1 MISILGILAV
11 IGAVVGGFL
20 MAGGHLLVLV
30 QPSEFVVI
38 GGAALGSMLI
48 ANSPKQI
55 ITMLK
60 QLAKL
65 PTKGPSKK
73 DYLDLLTMMYE
84 ILNLARR
91 DGLMGLES
99 HVETPKESTIFK
111 KYPKVVAN
119 HHAMTFLT
127 DTLRLVI
134 SDANLAPHDLD
145 ELMEIDLDTAHEEH
159 AKPSKILQVVG
170 DALPG
175 LGIVAAVLGIVITM
189 GHISGPPEEI
199 GHHVG
204 AALVGTFLGVLMA
217 YGFLQPLSSNLGSK
231 AEEEGRFLIA
241 IKQVLLAFHKG
252 SMPATAVEFARR
264 SIPSEVRPGFA
275 ELEKACSASRSS
287 GSK

>member
-1 MISILGILAV
+1 MIVIIGILAV
-11 IGAVVGGFL
+11 IGAVVGGYL
-20 MAGGHLLVLV
+20 MAGGELLVLV
-30 QPSEFVVI
+30 QPSEYVVI
-38 GGAALGSMLI
+38 VGAAFGSMLI
-48 ANSPKQI
+48 ANSPRNIMAMFQQLLK
-55 ITMLK
+55 ITGS
-60 QLAKL
+60 
-65 PTKGPSKK
+65 GPSKK
-73 DYLDLLTMMYE
+73 DYLELLTMMYE

-99 HVETPKESTIFK
+99 HVESPKESAIFK
-111 KYPKVVAN
+111 KYPTFVKN

-127 DTLRLVI
+127 DTLRLII

-145 ELMEIDLDTAHEEH
+145 DLMDIDLETSHEEH
-159 AKPSKILQVVG
+159 ARPSKILSVVG

-189 GHISGPPEEI
+189 GHIDGPPAEI

-204 AALVGTFLGVLMA
+204 AALVGTFLGVLLA
-217 YGFLQPLSSNLGSK
+217 YGFMQPLSANLGSK
-231 AEEEGRFLIA
+231 AEEEGRYALA

-264 SIPSEVRPGFA
+264 SILSEARPGFA

-287 GSK
+287 ATK

>member
-1 MISILGILAV
+1 MVAIVGILVV
-11 IGAVVGGFL
+11 IGAVIGGFL
-20 MAGGHLLVLV
+20 MAGGHLAVLV

-55 ITMLK
+55 ITMFQ
-60 QLAKL
+60 QLAGL
-65 PTKGPSKK
+65 PKSGPQKQ

-99 HVETPKESTIFK
+99 HVESPKESAIFQ
-111 KYPKVVAN
+111 KYPKFIAN
-119 HHAMTFLT
+119 HHAMVFLT
-127 DTLRLVI
+127 DTLRLII

-145 ELMEIDLDTAHEEH
+145 ELMEIDLHTAHEEH
-159 AKPSKILQVVG
+159 SKPSKILQIVG

-189 GHISGPPEEI
+189 GHIDGPPAEI

-217 YGFLQPLSSNLGSK
+217 YGFLQPLSANLATKS
-231 AEEEGRFLIA
+231 EDEGRYLLA
-241 IKQVLLAFHKG
+241 VKQVLLAFHKG

-264 SIPSEVRPGFA
+264 SILSEVRPGFS
-275 ELEKACSASRSS
+275 ELEKACSASRSTPKS
-287 GSK
+287 

>member
-1 MISILGILAV
+1 MMVIVGILAV
-11 IGAVVGGFL
+11 IGAVAGGYL
-20 MAGGHLLVLV
+20 MAGGQLLVLL

-38 GGAALGSMLI
+38 GGAAIGSMLI
-48 ANSPKQI
+48 ANSPRNIAAMFQ
-55 ITMLK
+55 
-60 QLAKL
+60 QLARI
-65 PTKGPSKK
+65 TAAGPNKK
-73 DYLDLLTMMYE
+73 DYLELLTMMYE

-91 DGLMGLES
+91 DGLMGLEG
-99 HVETPKESTIFK
+99 HVESPKESAIFK
-111 KYPKVVAN
+111 KYPKFVKN

-127 DTLRLVI
+127 DTLRLII

-145 ELMEIDLDTAHEEH
+145 DLMDVDLETSHEEH
-159 AKPSKILQVVG
+159 GRPAKILAVVG

-189 GHISGPPEEI
+189 GHIDGPPAEI

-204 AALVGTFLGVLMA
+204 AALVGTFLGVLLA
-217 YGFLQPLSSNLGSK
+217 YGFMQPLSANLGSK
-231 AEEEGRFLIA
+231 AEEEGRYLLA

-264 SIPSEVRPGFA
+264 SILSEARPGFA

-287 GSK
+287 ATK

>member
-1 MISILGILAV
+1 MVAILGILAV
-11 IGAVVGGFL
+11 IGAVLGGYL
-20 MAGGHLLVLV
+20 MAGGHVLVLF
-30 QPSEFVVI
+30 QPAEFVVI
-38 GGAALGSMLI
+38 GGAAIGSMLI
-48 ANSPKQI
+48 ANSPRAL
-55 ITMLK
+55 TATLK
-60 QLAKL
+60 QLARL
-65 PTKGPSKK
+65 PASGPSRK
-73 DYLDLLTMMYE
+73 DYLELLTMMYE

-91 DGLMGLES
+91 DGLMGLEN
-99 HVETPKESTIFK
+99 HVETPKESAIFK
-111 KYPKVVAN
+111 KYPKFVSN

-145 ELMEIDLDTAHEEH
+145 ELMDIDLETAHHEH
-159 AKPSKILQVVG
+159 SKPSKILQVVG

-189 GHISGPPEEI
+189 GHIDGPPAEI

-204 AALVGTFLGVLMA
+204 AALVGTFLGVLLA
-217 YGFLQPLSSNLGSK
+217 YGFLQPLSTNLGSK
-231 AEEEGRFLIA
+231 AEEEGRYLLA

-264 SIPSEVRPGFA
+264 SILSAQRPGFA

-287 GSK
+287 GKS